1 MKRHWLAACA
11 AAMAGVLVPGA
22 QASTSSGISVSDFV
36 VTVQAIAPGGHP
48 GVSFAGAGGSTSES
62 GSSSGSPRPD
72 QHWTTAS
79 GQAFGDASTAT
90 TPDPFAGGS
99 AGLVGDVFGRGAV
112 AYATS
117 YASSLVPASFGEGTV
132 GLVNDVGAALFTL
145 APGTLM
151 TISATVTA
159 TASASGASADEF
171 AESGLLMSIGD
182 ETGLGP
188 QRAYVNFNVY
198 ASGLFGQY
206 SDTETSF
213 VTLTY
218 LNDTDAAI
226 SGLFSGYVSSYASS
240 GDPVSDAPEPGPA
253 AMLLTGLLTV
263 ACVARRTHRPAPAS
277 PQAAHQRK
285 RPVCAG
291 LRVRMREPLRLPNR

>member
-1 MKRHWLAACA
+1 MKRHWIAACA
-11 AAMAGVLVPGA
+11 AAMTSVLAPA
-22 QASTSSGISVSDFV
+22 AWASTSSDISVSDFV
-36 VTVQAIAPGGHP
+36 VTVKSVVPGSQP
-48 GVSFAGAGGSTSES
+48 GVSFAGAGGSTSVCD
-62 GSSSGSPRPD
+62 SSSGSPRPD
-72 QHWTTAS
+72 QHWSAAS
-79 GQAFGDASTAT
+79 GKAFGDASTAT

-99 AGLVGDVFGRGAV
+99 ATMTGDVFGRGAV
-112 AYATS
+112 ASAS
-117 YASSLVPASFGEGTV
+117 AFASSLVPASFGDGTI

-145 APGTLM
+145 APGTLL

-159 TASASGASADEF
+159 TASASGASPDEF

-206 SDTETSF
+206 SDTETTF

-218 LNDTDAAI
+218 LNDTDATI

-240 GDPVSDAPEPGPA
+240 GDPVSDAPEPGTS
-253 AMLLTGLLTV
+253 AMLLAGLLAV
-263 ACVARRTHRPAPAS
+263 AGVARTRRPAPAS
-277 PQAAHQRK
+277 PRATRQ
-285 RPVCAG
+285 
-291 LRVRMREPLRLPNR
+291 

>member
-22 QASTSSGISVSDFV
+22 WASTSSGISVSDFV
-36 VTVQAIAPGGHP
+36 VTVKAIAPGGHP
-48 GVSFAGAGGSTSES
+48 AVSFAGAGGSTSES
-62 GSSSGSPRPD
+62 ACSSGSPRPD
-72 QHWTTAS
+72 QHWTAAS
-79 GQAFGDASTAT
+79 GQAFGGASTT
-90 TPDPFAGGS
+90 TSSDPFAGGS
-99 AGLVGDVFGRGAV
+99 AGLVGDVFGRGAA

-188 QRAYVNFNVY
+188 QRAYINFDVY

-213 VTLTY
+213 VGLTY
-218 LNDTDAAI
+218 VNDTDAAI

-240 GDPVSDAPEPGPA
+240 GDPVSDAPEPGTA
-253 AMLLTGLLTV
+253 AMTLTGLLAV
-263 ACVARRTHRPAPAS
+263 AGVSRARRPAPAS
-277 PQAAHQRK
+277 SHAPRQ
-285 RPVCAG
+285 
-291 LRVRMREPLRLPNR
+291 